1 MNKLET
7 FNKLIN
13 KKSPL
18 LKCIFKTLIL
28 QLMVLSLTVYILR
41 DNQYFNDKIK
51 NIGMFSFILM
61 FIVSIVLI
69 ISMMAIHTKFINKL
83 IIFMIFGIIQGI
95 FLAIVTKNLSNEIIN
110 SAILSTFTIFISFLI
125 MGTILVY
132 FNIDL
137 SPLGIILFFTLLGLI
152 IYKIIYMFQKTS
164 SNKERNI
171 SLFTIFLFSIFILY
185 DTNRILLKY
194 ENSNDNC
201 IRGSLDY
208 YLDILNIFVNNLRRR

>member
-1 MNKLET
+1 MDKLQT

-28 QLMVLSLTVYILR
+28 QLMVLSLTVYVLR
-41 DNQYFNDKIK
+41 DNQYFNNKIK

-61 FIVSIVLI
+61 FIVSICLI
-69 ISMMAIHTKFINKL
+69 FTMISIHTKFQNKVIL
-83 IIFMIFGIIQGI
+83 FMIFGVIQGI
-95 FLAIVTKNLSNEIIN
+95 FLAIVTKNLSNEVIN
-110 SAILSTFTIFISFLI
+110 SAILSTFAIFISFLI
-125 MGTILVY
+125 VGTILVY

-152 IYKIIYMFQKTS
+152 IYRIIYMFQKTS
-164 SNKERNI
+164 TNKERNI
-171 SLFTIFLFSIFILY
+171 SLFTLLLFSIFIVY
-185 DTNRILLKY
+185 DTNRILLRY

-208 YLDILNIFVNNLRRR
+208 YLDILNIFVNSLRNK